1 MTHVDEDDLVLYL
14 YGEARQAAGIAR
26 HLEACPQ
33 CAEVYSDLAATLKL
47 TATLEMPE
55 RDDRYGLEVWQRI
68 RPHLPAHGAFRR
80 PPSWLMPRGALAAAA
95 AALIVAALAVGGS
108 WRRPRPS
115 PPARAEVAEQAPD
128 ASERARIAAIADHL
142 EESERML
149 LGFVN
154 SEEPMIDMK
163 DQQASATG
171 LLESNRLYRDA
182 AALAG
187 DDVAASVLDELE
199 RSLLD
204 IAHAPSRMPARQR
217 DEARIRLGSAPL
229 LLKVRVLAEQTR
241 GRGAAHERNMNGRAP
256 W

>member
-1 MTHVDEDDLVLYL
+1 MTHVDEDDLVLYF
-14 YGEARQAAGIAR
+14 YGEARKAAGIAR

-33 CAEVYSDLAATLKL
+33 CAEVYSDLAATLTL
-47 TATLEMPE
+47 TATLQIPE

-80 PPSWLMPRGALAAAA
+80 PPLWLLPRSALAAAA
-95 AALIVAALAVGGS
+95 AALIVGAMVTGS
-108 WRRPRPS
+108 WWRRPPAA
-115 PPARAEVAEQAPD
+115 PPARGEVAEQATD
-128 ASERARIAAIADHL
+128 ASERARMAAIADHL

-149 LGFVN
+149 LDFVN
-154 SEEPMIDMK
+154 SEEPMIDIN
-163 DQQASATG
+163 DQQASAAG

-199 RSLLD
+199 RSLLE
-204 IAHAPSRMPARQR
+204 IVHAPARMPARQR

-229 LLKVRVLAEQTR
+229 LLKVRVLAGQYRKREVGNPPLNAT
-241 GRGAAHERNMNGRAP
+241 
-256 W
+256 